1 MISTPQNR
9 IGGLMLVI
17 GTCLVVGTLLFTPGL
32 ALIDFADADDFIG
45 IRQAVREN
53 VALSIFTTTIG
64 VLGLV
69 LQLHGLLAL
78 HKTAAGEGAN
88 DTVARFGVMA
98 IGLGV
103 VISII
108 DRTLFYTA
116 AHTMAYGIG
125 AGTGP
130 DQTQLLD
137 FLAVMLLKMQSA
149 FNFVGF
155 FAFLLGSMGLGVGLL
170 PRFRSTFYRVVAVLV
185 VMSCFVSLVFVS
197 AISPLYGLAGSFFPL
212 FAVSVNLGN
221 VLLIMLG
228 VGLYKGILELSI
240 TEESA

>member
-1 MISTPQNR
+1 MITTPQNR

-45 IRQAVREN
+45 IRQSVRDN
-53 VALSIFTTTIG
+53 LALSIFTTTIG
-64 VLGLV
+64 FLGLV
-69 LQLHGLLAL
+69 LQLHGLLVL
-78 HKTAAGEGAN
+78 RKTAAGESAN
-88 DTVARFGVMA
+88 DAIARFGVMA

-125 AGTGP
+125 AGTGA

-170 PRFRSTFYRVVAVLV
+170 PRLRSTSYRVVGVLM
-185 VMSCFVSLVFVS
+185 VMSCLVSTVFVA
-197 AISPLYGLAGSFFPL
+197 AISPFYGLAGTFFLL
-212 FAVSVNLGN
+212 FAASVNLAN
-221 VLLIMLG
+221 AFLIMLG
-228 VGLYKGILELSI
+228 VGLYKGVPELAG
-240 TEESA
+240 TDQAA

>member
-1 MISTPQNR
+1 MITTPQNR

-32 ALIDFADADDFIG
+32 AIIDFVDADDFIG
-45 IRQAVREN
+45 IGQAVRDN
-53 VALSIFTTTIG
+53 LALSIFTATLG

-69 LQLHGLLAL
+69 FQLHGLSVLR
-78 HKTAAGEGAN
+78 KTAVGEGIN
-88 DTVARFGVMA
+88 DTIARFGVMA

-103 VISII
+103 VVSII

-130 DQTQLLD
+130 DQAQLLD

-170 PRFRSTFYRVVAVLV
+170 PTLRFTSYRVVGVLMV
-185 VMSCFVSLVFVS
+185 LSCLVSTVFVA
-197 AISPLYGLAGSFFPL
+197 AISPFYGLAGTFFLL
-212 FAVSVNLGN
+212 FVVSINLAN
-221 VLLIMLG
+221 AFLIMLG
-228 VGLYKGILELSI
+228 VGLCKGLPEL
-240 TEESA
+240 TMTDESA

>member
-1 MISTPQNR
+1 MITTPQNR
-9 IGGLMLVI
+9 IGGALLVI
-17 GTCLVVGTLLFTPGL
+17 GTCLVIGTLFFTPGL

-45 IRQAVREN
+45 IGEAVRN
-53 VALSIFTTTIG
+53 NTALSIFTATFG
-64 VLGLV
+64 VFGLV

-78 HKTAAGEGAN
+78 RKTAAGESAN
-88 DTVARFGVMA
+88 DTIARFGVMA

-103 VISII
+103 IISII

-116 AHTMAYGIG
+116 AHTMTYGIG

-155 FAFLLGSMGLGVGLL
+155 IAFLLGAMGLGVGLL
-170 PRFRSTFYRVVAVLV
+170 PRFRSTSYRVVGALTVL
-185 VMSCFVSLVFVS
+185 SCLVSTVFVA
-197 AISPLYGLAGSFFPL
+197 AISPFYGLAGTFFLL
-212 FAVSVNLGN
+212 FAASVNLAN
-221 VLLIMLG
+221 AFLIMLG
-228 VGLYKGILELSI
+228 VGLYKGLPELVGTDQSD
-240 TEESA
+240 

>member
-1 MISTPQNR
+1 MITTPQNR
-9 IGGLMLVI
+9 IGGSTLVI
-17 GTCLVVGTLLFTPGL
+17 GTCLVVGTLLFAPGL
-32 ALIDFADADDFIG
+32 ALIDFVDAEDYIG
-45 IRQAVREN
+45 MSQAVRDN
-53 VALSIFTTTIG
+53 LALSIFTTTIG

-78 HKTAAGEGAN
+78 HKTTGGGGVN
-88 DTVARFGVMA
+88 DIIARFGVMA

-116 AHTMAYGIG
+116 AHTLAYGIG

-137 FLAVMLLKMQSA
+137 LFAVMLLKMQSA

-170 PRFRSTFYRVVAVLV
+170 PRLRSTSYRVVGALMVL
-185 VMSCFVSLVFVS
+185 SCLVSTVFVG
-197 AISPLYGLAGSFFPL
+197 AISPFYGLAGSFFLL
-212 FAVSVNLGN
+212 FAVSVNLAN
-221 VLLIMLG
+221 AFLIMLG
-228 VGLYKGILELSI
+228 VGLYKGVPELAG
-240 TEESA
+240 TDEAE